1 MLLLVPFSYRVERR
15 LETAVHIRGGEAEAV
30 DRELAERYQSP
41 YVHRVV
47 LAIQGL
53 PDPDSTSSIR
63 ALTFVTD
70 TLRAEPGVSAV
81 LSRLDWSDDLFLGK
95 GGGKPATGMRLD
107 IVSPSDRIDRFLVLL
122 HNRHAGVSLCDFA
135 LDEFLL
141 NCSPLRPG
149 CRGIHP
155 ASACGRSLR
164 HLSKPPF
171 PPLDQYHPPQ
181 TRSRLIGGAEF
192 RIDGQSG
199 GSGSHI
205 SLSLSRCVRSP
216 GELSC

>member
-47 LAIQGL
+47 LVIQGL

-95 GGGKPATGMRLD
+95 GGASRP
-107 IVSPSDRIDRFLVLL
+107 LVCAWILSALL
-122 HNRHAGVSLCDFA
+122 TASIGFWSYSITVMLVSLCAILLWMSFYSTVLHYA
-135 LDEFLL
+135 LDAED
-141 NCSPLRPG
+141 SPSFRLWAKP
-149 CRGIHP
+149 
-155 ASACGRSLR
+155 SA
-164 HLSKPPF
+164 PF
-171 PPLDQYHPPQ
+171 KATISPV
-181 TRSRLIGGAEF
+181 
-192 RIDGQSG
+192 
-199 GSGSHI
+199 GSIPSTAN
-205 SLSLSRCVRSP
+205 P
-216 GELSC
+216 